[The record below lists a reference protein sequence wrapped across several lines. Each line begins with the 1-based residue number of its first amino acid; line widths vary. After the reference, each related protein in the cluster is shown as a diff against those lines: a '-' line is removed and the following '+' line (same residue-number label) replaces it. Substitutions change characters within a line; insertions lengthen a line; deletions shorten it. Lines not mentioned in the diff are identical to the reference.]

1 MNTTANKVVNADKRL
16 DIAADKKLNIVANKT
31 VNTDKKQ
38 NAVAEQSILIK
49 DQIISWTK
57 LGS

>member
-49 DQIISWTK
+49 DQIIS
-57 LGS
+57 